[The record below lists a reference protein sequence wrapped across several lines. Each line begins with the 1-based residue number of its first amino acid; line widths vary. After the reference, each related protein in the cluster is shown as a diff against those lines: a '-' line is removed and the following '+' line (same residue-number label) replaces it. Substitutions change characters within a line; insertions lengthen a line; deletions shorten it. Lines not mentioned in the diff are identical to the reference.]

1 LKKKKISEKGQKLK
15 IGMLDRS
22 RAQNSAQAAVLED
35 EKLAQVVSSTA
46 CDVDEGP
53 ARRGYWQSGVSLDA
67 NVGNARNTSGQE

>member
-1 LKKKKISEKGQKLK
+1 LEKISEKEQKLK
-15 IGMLDRS
+15 KGILDRS

-35 EKLAQVVSSTA
+35 EKLAQVVNSTA
-46 CDVDEGP
+46 ARVDDEGP